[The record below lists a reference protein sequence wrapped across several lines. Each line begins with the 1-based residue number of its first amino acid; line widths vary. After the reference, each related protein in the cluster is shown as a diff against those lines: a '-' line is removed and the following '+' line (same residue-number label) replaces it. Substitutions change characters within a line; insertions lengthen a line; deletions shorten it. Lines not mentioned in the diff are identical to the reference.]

1 MLGGKRTPAV
11 VLVVLLL
18 TRQALAGMPTPRLT
32 ESVTMQ
38 LSTISFFLMALLVS
52 ALVIKW
58 LWNWLARDFKR
69 LPRVTY
75 RVSLGLVT
83 LWGILFVLVLTMI
96 AGARELLTPGAWQQH
111 GFLYKLD
118 GAPKETEPA
127 VTTEDQQLAERQE
140 QLRLLKE
147 RLWEYAAK
155 NKGRFPESTEGV
167 GDESLWRTPGAVGLM
182 YRYNSGMSANGSGEV
197 LVYEPGIGDT
207 RLVLLTDGSII
218 ELEAAAL
225 YQRLDK
231 EGRP

>member
-1 MLGGKRTPAV
+1 MLAGKRTSAV
-11 VLVVLLL
+11 VLAVLLL

-32 ESVTMQ
+32 DSVTMQ
-38 LSTISFFLMALLVS
+38 LSTISFFLMALFAS

-58 LWNWLARDFKR
+58 LWNWLARDFER

-118 GAPKETEPA
+118 GAPNETEPA
-127 VTTEDQQLAERQE
+127 ATTEDQQLAERQE
-140 QLRLLKE
+140 QLRRIKE
-147 RLWEYAAK
+147 RLWEHAAR
-155 NKGRFPESTEGV
+155 NEGRFPESIKDIN
-167 GDESLWRTPGAVGLM
+167 DETLWQTPGAVRLL
-182 YRYNSGMSANGSGEV
+182 YRYNSGKTVDGQAEV
-197 LVYEPGIGDT
+197 LVYEPGISET
-207 RLVLLTDGSII
+207 RLALITDGSII

-231 EGRP
+231 EGQP